1 MGDTTEIIYA
11 FIDSQNL
18 NLGVKNDVYNKFGKL
33 IYTGWPL
40 DFKRFFVYLKDKYKV
55 NKAYLF
61 IGRIAGN
68 EQLYK
73 SLEHWGYILIYKP
86 TLEYTDGKE
95 KKTKGNVDAE
105 LILHTMIQLPNFGK
119 AIVIAGDGDYH
130 CIVEY
135 LHGQNK
141 LAYVMIPNEFQYS
154 SLLRPYRKYFVYV
167 SSLRGKLEYHK

>member
-1 MGDTTEIIYA
+1 MGGTTEIIYA

-18 NLGVKNDVYNKFGKL
+18 NLGVKNDVYDKITGALLYK
-33 IYTGWPL
+33 GWPL

-68 EQLYK
+68 EQLYE
-73 SLEHWGYILIYKP
+73 SLEYWGYKVIYKP

-95 KKTKGNVDAE
+95 IKTKGNVDAE
-105 LILHTMIQLPNFGK
+105 LILHTMIQFPNFGK
-119 AIVIAGDGDYH
+119 AIIIAGDGDYH
-130 CIVEY
+130 CLVEY

-141 LAYVMIPNEFQYS
+141 LAHVMIPNEFRYS
-154 SLLRPYRKYFVYV
+154 
-167 SSLRGKLEYHK
+167 